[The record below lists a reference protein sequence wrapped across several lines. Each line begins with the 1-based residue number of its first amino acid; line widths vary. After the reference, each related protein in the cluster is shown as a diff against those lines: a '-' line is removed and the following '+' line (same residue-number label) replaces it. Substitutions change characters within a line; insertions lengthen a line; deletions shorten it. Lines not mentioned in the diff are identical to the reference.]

1 MWPADHSAHPF
12 YYPAIL
18 TDVSPHRLQFVRPC
32 HIFPAFSPSQPPA
45 PSIPPVSSQSI
56 NTDIQH
62 SHGPARPQPARC
74 AACRAVHISTL
85 PHLLPHAKHCC
96 PFQIN
101 PGELRRAP
109 FPPSSNTENGRALAA
124 ISAFV
129 RRARAKSDCTNT
141 LCSRDILK
149 YPLYSYICSQW
160 QPMARPGA
168 MGCPQCMSACVKTRH
183 AARRSHKL
191 AQYIAPAALQTL
203 LQAES
208 RLFRHV
214 QLAHKINT
222 KIFFQ
227 I

>member
-1 MWPADHSAHPF
+1 MARRPLRPPF
-12 YYPAIL
+12 LLPSH
-18 TDVSPHRLQFVRPC
+18 TDRRLPHRLQFVRPC

-109 FPPSSNTENGRALAA
+109 FSIPPLPATPKMAASLPPYPPSPAEHAPNPTAPIRFAHA
-124 ISAFV
+124 IF
-129 RRARAKSDCTNT
+129 
-141 LCSRDILK
+141 
-149 YPLYSYICSQW
+149 
-160 QPMARPGA
+160 
-168 MGCPQCMSACVKTRH
+168 
-183 AARRSHKL
+183 
-191 AQYIAPAALQTL
+191 
-203 LQAES
+203 
-208 RLFRHV
+208 
-214 QLAHKINT
+214 
-222 KIFFQ
+222 
-227 I
+227 

>member
-101 PGELRRAP
+101 PGELRFPSPP
-109 FPPSSNTENGRALAA
+109 FQQHRKWPRPCRHIRLHPQNTRQIRLHQYALLTRYFK
-124 ISAFV
+124 ISALFLHLQPV
-129 RRARAKSDCTNT
+129 AAYGTAWGHGLPAMYERLRKNKTCSPPQPQTGAIYCPCGPANT
-141 LCSRDILK
+141 ASSR
-149 YPLYSYICSQW
+149 
-160 QPMARPGA
+160 
-168 MGCPQCMSACVKTRH
+168 
-183 AARRSHKL
+183 
-191 AQYIAPAALQTL
+191 IA
-203 LQAES
+203 S
-208 RLFRHV
+208 
-214 QLAHKINT
+214 I
-222 KIFFQ
+222 
-227 I
+227 

>member
-1 MWPADHSAHPF
+1 MASRPLRPPFLLPSHTDRRFAASSPICSPLPYFPSLFSPAAAS
-12 YYPAIL
+12 
-18 TDVSPHRLQFVRPC
+18 
-32 HIFPAFSPSQPPA
+32 IFPH
-45 PSIPPVSSQSI
+45 PVSRHNI
-56 NTDIQH
+56 TYAFD

-183 AARRSHKL
+183 AARRSHIL
-191 AQYIAPAALQTL
+191 AQYIAPAAQQTL
-203 LQAES
+203 PQAES

-214 QLAHKINT
+214 
-222 KIFFQ
+222 
-227 I
+227 